1 MKQKWPNC
9 PHNKPQAVE
18 ANEALEAMKQTMIFS
33 GGNCLEA
40 NEALE
45 ALQALQVVEASSARS
60 A

>member
-9 PHNKPQAVE
+9 PHNKPQTVK
-18 ANEALEAMKQTMIFS
+18 ANEALEAMTMIFS

>member
-18 ANEALEAMKQTMIFS
+18 ALEALEAMKQTMIFS
-33 GGNCLEA
+33 GEIFLEA
-40 NEALE
+40 NE